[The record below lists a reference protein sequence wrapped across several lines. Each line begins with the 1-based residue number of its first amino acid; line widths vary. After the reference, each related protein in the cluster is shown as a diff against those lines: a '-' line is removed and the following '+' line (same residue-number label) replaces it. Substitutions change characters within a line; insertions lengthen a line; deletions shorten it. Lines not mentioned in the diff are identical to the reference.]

1 MTTLIPKF
9 DLKDGGATPTGAVN
23 RPINEKLSETISVK
37 DFGAIGDGI
46 ADDTAAIKN
55 AITALIALG
64 GGILLFPNTTANN
77 YYLGAT
83 ATGTVSL
90 PVPVSGIN
98 FTTTNQSLQYHF
110 YLNNVSGI
118 SFVGAGVTLTSGV
131 TDGGNIFIFNGC
143 RSIEW
148 DGINLTS
155 VHAFT
160 SSTGA
165 VTVAGMNGL
174 AFTSTTQDS
183 NLISIRNVVFNAVG
197 AGVYVFGDSASA
209 YRVRGIDIVN
219 TLHYACEYGLQFSNN
234 GYLVTF
240 DNVRISN
247 CNARAYFCYGVT
259 NHRGSIE
266 IENPSYNNLF
276 GLVLIKAYD
285 SNTSNIELKVSSAQP
300 TNGGIGQINFQS
312 QNVPAYQP
320 TPANITNVNINMND
334 AGNTG
339 SSLVFNYITGGD
351 TGGGAAVYETTS
363 SYNLFNNIVISGVV
377 QDASS
382 ISTTVIQTPAGVLN
396 LNNLTF
402 VTGVLGI
409 YSGQGFLPNSNGI
422 FNNTFN
428 DNSSY
433 TLGVVNN
440 TSGSVLLRDAG
451 GVVQIPFYAVGGDG
465 TNAVWNVLNPITG
478 WQYNQAGYTASFT
491 NNGTGGGTYTINFVA
506 GSGNLS
512 IQRTSGAGN
521 YEVYCET
528 NARIT

>member
-1 MTTLIPKF
+1 MTTLIPQF
-9 DLKDGGATPTGAVN
+9 DLKNGGSTPTGAVN
-23 RPINEKLSETISVK
+23 RPINQKLAETVSVA
-37 DFGAIGDGI
+37 DFGAVGDGVTN
-46 ADDTAAIKN
+46 DSVAIKN

-98 FTTTNQSLQYHF
+98 FTTTNQLLQYHF

-155 VHAFT
+155 VYAFT

-197 AGVYVFGDSASA
+197 AGVYVFGDSAGA

-240 DNVRISN
+240 DNVRIIN

-266 IENPSYNNLF
+266 IENPSYNNIF
-276 GLVLIKAYD
+276 GLILIKAYNA
-285 SNTSNIELKVSSAQP
+285 NTSNIQLNVSSAQI
-300 TNGGIGQINFQS
+300 TNGGIGQVIFQS

-320 TPANITNVNINMND
+320 TPATVTNININMND
-334 AGNTG
+334 TGNTTG
-339 SSLVFNYITGGD
+339 NPLVFNYITGGD
-351 TGGGAAVYETTS
+351 TGGGAAVYQATS
-363 SYNLFNNIVISGVV
+363 SYNLFNNIVRSGVV

-422 FNNTFN
+422 YSNTFN
-428 DNSSY
+428 DNSSH
-433 TLGVVNN
+433 TLGVVSN
-440 TSGSVLLRDAG
+440 TSGFLAIRDAG
-451 GVVQIPFYAVGGDG
+451 GVVQIPFYSVGLNGA
-465 TNAVWNVLNPITG
+465 NYVWNILNPITG
-478 WQYNQAGYTASFT
+478 WQYNQSGLGFSFT
-491 NNGTGGGTYTINFVA
+491 NNGGGTYTISFV
-506 GSGNLS
+506 GGNGNLA
-512 IQRTSGAGN
+512 IQRTAGTGN

-528 NARIT
+528 SKRLI